1 MHDIKNASTITAR
14 RNPKNIIVSF
24 FGGGVYFSH
33 KMSLKRALNELYKK
47 WNN

>member
-24 FGGGVYFSH
+24 GGVFWFYFSH
-33 KMSLKRALNELYKK
+33 KMSLKRALNKLYKK
-47 WNN
+47 